1 MDRYKK
7 VRGMHDIMP
16 GETEK
21 WQFAEASLSSS
32 AKLHGYSE
40 IRPPVIEERMLFE
53 RSIGASSDIISKEI
67 YAFQDRKGRN
77 LALRPEGTA
86 SVVRA
91 FIESETSIPGKITR
105 LYYYG
110 PMFRY
115 DRPQKGR
122 YRQFYQFGVELLGG
136 KHPFF
141 DGEAVALLD
150 FMVRKL
156 NITGYHFAINTLG
169 CQKCKSAYT
178 DIVRSALSSKEGT
191 LCQDCRIRLQVSPLR
206 IFDCKNAECRESAS
220 CAPAVTETLC
230 RECLDHFAEFEEY
243 IKKAGIPYKK
253 HSGLVRGLDYYT
265 RTVFE
270 LYVKDDDNA
279 IAAGGRYDSLVREL
293 GGADTPAV
301 GFALGME
308 RLISIVNFSIKKT
321 PSVYLAAMGKPAAL
335 KGISIASALRTEGIS
350 AEADYEDKGLKAHLK
365 NADRSGAQWCLII
378 GDRELEKN
386 EFILKNMVTGEQENI
401 PEDGYLNRIKK
412 LIKKDVK
419 SER

>member
-21 WQFAEASLSSS
+21 WQFAEAALSAS
-32 AKLHGYSE
+32 AMLHGYRE

-67 YAFQDRKGRN
+67 YAFHDRKGRH

-91 FIESETSIPGKITR
+91 FIESDASVPGKITR
-105 LYYYG
+105 LYYCG

-156 NITGYHFAINTLG
+156 NIADYHFAINTLG
-169 CQKCKSAYT
+169 CQECKSAYT
-178 DIVRSALSSKEGT
+178 EIVRNALSAKEDT
-191 LCQDCRIRLQVSPLR
+191 LCEDCRTRLKTSPLR
-206 IFDCKNAECRESAS
+206 IFDCKNAECRESAA

-230 RECLDHFAEFEEY
+230 KECIDHFAEFEEY

-253 HSGLVRGLDYYT
+253 QTGLVRGLDYYT

-270 LYVKDDDNA
+270 LYVKGDDNA
-279 IAAGGRYDSLVREL
+279 VAAGGRYDSLVREL

-308 RLISIVNFSIKKT
+308 RLISIVNFNLKKT

-335 KGISIASALRTEGIS
+335 KGISIVNELRTGGIA
-350 AEADYEDKGLKAHLK
+350 AETDYEDKGLKAHLK
-365 NADRSGAQWCLII
+365 NADRLGTQWCLII

-386 EFILKNMVTGEQENI
+386 EFILKNMATGEQENLSGN
-401 PEDGYLNRIKK
+401 GYIERIKEIINK
-412 LIKKDVK
+412 NGG
-419 SER
+419 